1 VVAGHLSDGA
11 MTKIS
16 EFAVKGHVSLLASK
30 GILGFR
36 LPPYNPS
43 GERMAAI
50 SWNPSSF
57 CFAIFLLLF
66 PLEFLGLA

>member
-1 VVAGHLSDGA
+1 
-11 MTKIS
+11 MYPY
-16 EFAVKGHVSLLASK
+16 LASK
-30 GILGFR
+30 GILDFR
-36 LPPYNPS
+36 FLPYIPS

-57 CFAIFLLLF
+57 YFSYFFIPF